1 MREHIL
7 TRSHLPAQHAK
18 RHLHHQMVC
27 YELLRPLSYSK
38 FDKTFTM
45 SNVLK
50 QDERTG
56 TGEKSFNCSA
66 CDKTFTSSNRLADNS
81 VLQHLTRKSV
91 QCFELQEATLTQGEV
106 MCWVCN
112 T

>member
-1 MREHIL
+1 MRKHML
-7 TRSHLPAQHAK
+7 RSHLSAQHAK

-27 YELLRPLSYSK
+27 YELLRPLGCSK
-38 FDKTFTM
+38 FDKSFKM

-66 CDKTFTSSNRLADNS
+66 CDKTFTSSNGS
-81 VLQHLTRKSV
+81 
-91 QCFELQEATLTQGEV
+91 
-106 MCWVCN
+106 WVHGLSDDSCVWMKE
-112 T
+112 